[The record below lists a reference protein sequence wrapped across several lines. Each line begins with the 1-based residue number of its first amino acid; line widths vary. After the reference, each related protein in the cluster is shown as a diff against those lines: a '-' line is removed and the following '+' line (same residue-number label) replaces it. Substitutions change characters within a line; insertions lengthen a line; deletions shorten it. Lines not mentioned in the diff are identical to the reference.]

1 VAEGVNP
8 AESKRRQRLAA
19 ATRSFEAVADR
30 YIEEYAKRHKKPSS
44 VREDERNLRLHLKPA
59 WAKRSIDDIG
69 RADVIELTEELAKS
83 GRGVLANR
91 VQALV
96 SGIFTFALDAGL
108 TKSNPCWRL
117 RKRAKEESAT
127 RVLADDEIRFFWPAV
142 ILPPVTRRTG
152 LALRLMLLT
161 GVRPG
166 EAAGLHRSEL
176 QSFSEPANAV
186 WVIPG
191 ARTKN
196 GLTHAVPL
204 TANAREVIQSAID
217 LIDADEG
224 FVFVSPKQ
232 PGRAMRPHSLTVAM
246 KRLTEVAKGP
256 AAKGWEADPPTPH
269 DLRRTFRTGLSAL
282 GVPKDVRD
290 RLMNHTP
297 RDVGE
302 RHYDRH
308 EFLAEKRNGLARWCG
323 QIAALVSSGGV
334 R

>member
-1 VAEGVNP
+1 VNP
-8 AESKRRQRLAA
+8 GEQKRRQRLAA

-44 VREDERNLRLHLKPA
+44 VGEDERNLRLHLKPE
-59 WAKRSIDDIG
+59 WGKRSIDDIG
-69 RADVIELTEELAKS
+69 RADVIELTESLAKS
-83 GRGVLANR
+83 GREVLANR
-91 VQALV
+91 VQALI

-117 RKRAKEESAT
+117 RKRAAEKSAT
-127 RVLADDEIRFFWPAV
+127 RVLTDEEIRFFWPAA

-166 EAAGLHRSEL
+166 EAAALHRSEL
-176 QSFSEPANAV
+176 QAFDDPSNAV

-204 TANAREVIQSAID
+204 TNQARAVIQASLD
-217 LIDADEG
+217 LIDEQEG
-224 FVFVSPKQ
+224 YVFVSPKQ

-246 KRLTEVAKGP
+246 RRLADVVKGSG
-256 AAKGWEADPPTPH
+256 AKGWKAEPPTPH
-269 DLRRTFRTGLSAL
+269 DLRRTFRTRLSAL

-302 RHYDRH
+302 RHYDMH
-308 EFLAEKRNGLARWCG
+308 EFLAEKRNGLTIWADALSAMLTEK
-323 QIAALVSSGGV
+323 QNAAA
-334 R
+334 